1 MPGTATDLL
10 ALAEDAARRAGA
22 MLLERSRGPIAGV
35 GSKSSATDMVS
46 DADRDAEQFL
56 RSLVVERRPDD
67 GFVGEEGS
75 DLAGSTGLT
84 WVVDPLDGTTNFL
97 FGFPQW
103 SVSIACEDAEGAVAG
118 VVYDPGRDELFAAT
132 RGGGAT
138 LNRAAISVRTEPELA
153 KALVGTG
160 FAYGPD
166 VRARQAADLVEI
178 ISRVRDIRRVGSAAL
193 DLCWVA
199 CGRLDGYFELGTQH
213 WDRAAG
219 MLIVHEAGGRTQP
232 LDPQG
237 DSGDGVLAA
246 SAAVFDDLQALVER
260 VLHPPPGDSL
270 H

>member
-1 MPGTATDLL
+1 VPETATEVL
-10 ALAEDAARRAGA
+10 ALAEHAARSAGA
-22 MLLERSRGPIAGV
+22 LLLEKAGAPVAGV

-46 DADRDAEQFL
+46 DADRDAESLL
-56 RSLVVERRPDD
+56 RALITAERPDD
-67 GFVGEEGS
+67 AFVGEEGS

-84 WVVDPLDGTTNFL
+84 WVIDPLDGTTNFL

-103 SVSIACEDAEGAVAG
+103 SVSVACEDSEGAVAG
-118 VVYDPGRDELFAAT
+118 VVYDPNRHELFAAT

-138 LNRAAISVRTEPELA
+138 LNTEPISVRSEPDLA
-153 KALVGTG
+153 EALIATG
-160 FAYGPD
+160 FAYQPD

-178 ISRVRDIRRVGSAAL
+178 IGRVRDIRRAGSAAL

-219 MLIVHEAGGRTQP
+219 MLIVSEAGGRSAP

-237 DSGDGVLAA
+237 DSGDGVVAA
-246 SAAVFDDLQALVER
+246 SAVVFDALQELVEG
-260 VLHPPPGDSL
+260 VLHPPPADSL

>member
-10 ALAEDAARRAGA
+10 SLAEEAARRAGA
-22 MLLERSRGPIAGV
+22 MLLERAGAPVAGV

-46 DADRDAEQFL
+46 DADRDAERLL
-56 RSLVVERRPDD
+56 RALIGDRRPDD
-67 GFVGEEGS
+67 GIVGEEGS
-75 DLAGSTGLT
+75 DLAGSSGLT
-84 WVVDPLDGTTNFL
+84 WVIDPLDGTTNFL

-118 VVYDPGRDELFAAT
+118 VVYDPSRDELFAAT

-138 LNRAAISVRTEPELA
+138 LNGAPLSVRTEPDLA
-153 KALVGTG
+153 EALVATG
-160 FAYGPD
+160 FAYQPD
-166 VRARQAADLVEI
+166 VRARQAADLIEI
-178 ISRVRDIRRVGSAAL
+178 ISRVRDIRRAGSAAL
-193 DLCWVA
+193 DLCWVG

-219 MLIVHEAGGRTQP
+219 MLVVNEAGGRTMP

-246 SAAVFDDLQALVER
+246 SAAVFDDLRALVER
-260 VLHPPPGDSL
+260 VLQPPSADSL

>member
-10 ALAEDAARRAGA
+10 ALAENAARTAGA
-22 MLLERSRGPIAGV
+22 MLLDRVGTPVAGV

-46 DADRDAEQFL
+46 DADRDAERLL
-56 RSLVVERRPDD
+56 RGLITAERPDD
-67 GFVGEEGS
+67 AFVGEEGS
-75 DLAGSTGLT
+75 DVAGNTGLT
-84 WVVDPLDGTTNFL
+84 WVIDPLDGTTNFL

-118 VVYDPGRDELFAAT
+118 VVYDPNRDELFAAT
-132 RGGGAT
+132 RGGGTT
-138 LNRAAISVRTEPELA
+138 LNGGALSVRSEPDLA
-153 KALVGTG
+153 EALIATG
-160 FAYGPD
+160 FGYQPD
-166 VRARQAADLVEI
+166 VRARQAADLVDI
-178 ISRVRDIRRVGSAAL
+178 ISRVRDIRRAGSAAL

-199 CGRLDGYFELGTQH
+199 CGRLDGYFELGTKH

-219 MLIVHEAGGRTQP
+219 MLLVNEAGGRTEP

-246 SAAVFDDLQALVER
+246 SAAVFDELRALVEA
-260 VLHPPPGDSL
+260 VLHRPPADSL